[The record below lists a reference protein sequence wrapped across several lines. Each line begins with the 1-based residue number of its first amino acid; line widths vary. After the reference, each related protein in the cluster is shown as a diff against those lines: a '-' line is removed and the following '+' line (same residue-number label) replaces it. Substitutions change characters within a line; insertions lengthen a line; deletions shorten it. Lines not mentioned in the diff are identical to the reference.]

1 MSHELPDTIDFDRY
15 IEVTDGLVEAGRTG
29 KLRSEI
35 AESAVISILM
45 TRPDAYDAVAE
56 SLQPALF
63 TDANLR
69 ALFAVVRREI
79 AAAKHPDLVTVTEAL
94 KGRMTLQEVHA
105 IAASH
110 DHSARG
116 IKGMV
121 DLLVER
127 HKSRELHRIAAKLS
141 EAAFDTDKPA
151 QERIDAALADLQK
164 LEEVSSSDDWVDAE
178 EAAISHMEILEQ
190 RESGAVRGITT
201 GLIDLDEMLD
211 GGMQRGNLVVIGA
224 RPSMGKTALGMTVG
238 LHAAQNHSVAMLSM
252 EMPHADLRDR
262 QLAILGRIP
271 LSHLKRPKLHGL
283 DYGRVVEAVERS
295 KSLRFFASDKSG
307 QNILQVRSK
316 ARTIKRKRGLDVLVV
331 DYIGLMAGLNP
342 KDSRA
347 YQIEEISRGLKAL
360 AKELDIVV
368 ICLAQVNRGAMERA
382 NSTPGLHDLR
392 DSGAIEQDA
401 DVVAFIHRPIV
412 ANPNAGDKFQ
422 HYALVRVA
430 KNRQGRTGDVHCHYH
445 GECTRFDSWAGE
457 LPSANTQQQPAKRGF
472 SHDDQF

>member
-1 MSHELPDTIDFDRY
+1 MTYDMPESDKAE
-15 IEVTDGLVEAGRTG
+15 
-29 KLRSEI
+29 KLRSEM
-35 AESAVISILM
+35 AEQAVISILM
-45 TRPDAYDAVAE
+45 TRPDSYDMVAE

-63 TDANLR
+63 TVPNLR

-79 AAAKHPDLVTVTEAL
+79 AAARHPDLVTVTEAL
-94 KGRMTLQEVHA
+94 KGRMTIQEVHA
-105 IAASH
+105 IAQSH

-116 IKGMV
+116 FKGMV

-141 EAAFDTDKPA
+141 EAAFDIDKPA
-151 QERIDAALADLQK
+151 QERIDSALAELQK
-164 LEEVSSSDDWVDAE
+164 LEEIASSDDWVDSE
-178 EAAISHMEILEQ
+178 ESAIAHMDVIEQ
-190 RESGAVRGITT
+190 RESGGVRGIET
-201 GLIDLDEMLD
+201 GLVDLDEMLD

-224 RPSMGKTALGMTVG
+224 RPAMGKTALGMTVG

-252 EMPHADLRDR
+252 EMPHSDLRDR

-295 KSLRFFASDKSG
+295 KALRFFASDKSG
-307 QNILQVRSK
+307 QNILQIRSK

-342 KDSRA
+342 KDARA

-368 ICLAQVNRGAMERA
+368 MCLAQVNRGAMDRA

-412 ANPNAGDKFQ
+412 AKPDVGEKFQ
-422 HYALVRVA
+422 NYALVRVA

-445 GECTRFDSWAGE
+445 GECTRFDSWAGDIPGE
-457 LPSANTQQQPAKRGF
+457 GANKPQPNKRGF

>member
-1 MSHELPDTIDFDRY
+1 MNHHLHNNPVFDHLDDQPNANRA
-15 IEVTDGLVEAGRTG
+15 ETA
-29 KLRSEI
+29 LRSES
-35 AESAVISILM
+35 AEVAVLSILM
-45 TRPDAYDAVAE
+45 AFPDAYDSVAE
-56 SLQPALF
+56 HLKPELFTTGNHKALF
-63 TDANLR
+63 T
-69 ALFAVVRREI
+69 VVRREI
-79 AAAKHPDLVTVTEAL
+79 GAGKHPDVVTVSEAL
-94 KGRMTLQEVHA
+94 NGRMTLPQVHA
-105 IAASH
+105 IATSH

-151 QERIDAALADLQK
+151 QERIDTALADLQK
-164 LEEVSSSDDWVDAE
+164 LEEVASSDDWVDSE
-178 EAAISHMEILEQ
+178 EAVIDHMRILEK
-190 RESGAVRGITT
+190 RENGEVRGIQT
-201 GLIDLDEMLD
+201 GLDDLDEVLD
-211 GGMQRGNLVVIGA
+211 GGLQRGNLVVIGA

-238 LHAAQNHSVAMLSM
+238 LHAAQHHAVAMLSM

-283 DYGRVVEAVERS
+283 DYGRVVDAVERS
-295 KSLRFFASDKSG
+295 KTLRFFASDKSG
-307 QNILQVRSK
+307 LNILQVRSK

-368 ICLAQVNRGAMERA
+368 ICLAQVNRGAMDRT
-382 NSTPGLHDLR
+382 NTTPGLHDLR

-412 ANPNAGDKFQ
+412 ANPQAGDQFAN
-422 HYALVRVA
+422 YALIRVA
-430 KNRQGRTGDVHCHYH
+430 KNRQGRTGDVHSYYH
-445 GECTRFDSWAGE
+445 GECTRFSSWGGDAPVAQTGGRT
-457 LPSANTQQQPAKRGF
+457 SGKKGF
-472 SHDDQF
+472 GHDD

>member
-1 MSHELPDTIDFDRY
+1 MNLHDMPFADMTDTGETRRD
-15 IEVTDGLVEAGRTG
+15 T
-29 KLRSEI
+29 LRSEM
-35 AESAVISILM
+35 AEQAVLSILM
-45 TRPDAYDAVAE
+45 AHPDAYDAVAE

-63 TDANLR
+63 TVANHR
-69 ALFAVVRREI
+69 ALFAVIRREI
-79 AAAKHPDLVTVTEAL
+79 ASAKHPDLVTITEGMN
-94 KGRMTLQEVHA
+94 GRMTLAEVHA
-105 IAASH
+105 VASSH

-116 IKGMV
+116 VKGMV

-141 EAAFDTDKPA
+141 EAAFDTEKPA

-164 LEEVSSSDDWVDAE
+164 LEEVASSDDWIDSE
-178 EAAISHMEILEQ
+178 EAALAHMDVLEQ

-238 LHAAQNHSVAMLSM
+238 LHAAQNNSVAMLSM
-252 EMPHADLRDR
+252 EMPHSDLRDR

-295 KSLRFFASDKSG
+295 KALRFFASDKSG

-342 KDSRA
+342 RDSRA

-368 ICLAQVNRGAMERA
+368 MCLAQVNRGAMDRA

-412 ANPNAGDKFQ
+412 ANPAAGERFAN
-422 HYALVRVA
+422 YALVRVA

-457 LPSANTQQQPAKRGF
+457 IPSATTTQQQPAKRGF
-472 SHDDQF
+472 SHDEQF

>member
-1 MSHELPDTIDFDRY
+1 MNLHDFPADESPR
-15 IEVTDGLVEAGRTG
+15 D
-29 KLRSEI
+29 KLRSDA
-35 AESAVISILM
+35 AEVAVLSILINY
-45 TRPDAYDAVAE
+45 PDAYDAVAE

-63 TDANLR
+63 AGADNR
-69 ALFAVVRREI
+69 ALFAVIRREI
-79 AAAKHPDLVTVTEAL
+79 AAAKHPDPVTLAEAL
-94 KGRMTLQEVHA
+94 GGRMTLLDVAAVSHA
-105 IAASH
+105 H
-110 DHSARG
+110 DHSPRG

-141 EAAFDTDKPA
+141 EAAFDTDRPA
-151 QERIDAALADLQK
+151 QERIDAALADLQR
-164 LEEVSSSDDWVDAE
+164 LEEVNSSDDWVDAE
-178 EAAISHMEILEQ
+178 EAAIKHMDVLES
-190 RESGAVRGITT
+190 RESGQVQGIQT

-224 RPSMGKTALGMTVG
+224 RPSMGKTALAMTIG
-238 LHAAQNHSVAMLSM
+238 LHAAQHHSVAMLSM
-252 EMPHADLRDR
+252 EMPHSDLRDR

-295 KSLRFFASDKSG
+295 KTLKWFATDKSG
-307 QNILQVRSK
+307 QSILQVRSK
-316 ARTIKRKRGLDVLVV
+316 ARTIKRKRGVDVLIV

-368 ICLAQVNRGAMERA
+368 VCLAQVNRGAMERT

-412 ANPNAGDKFQ
+412 AKPDAGPAFQ
-422 HYALVRVA
+422 NYALLRIA

-445 GECTRFDSWAGE
+445 GECTRFDAWAGDVPGLSVQP
-457 LPSANTQQQPAKRGF
+457 LPKRGF
-472 SHDDQF
+472 DHDF

>member
-1 MSHELPDTIDFDRY
+1 MNHVLPDGID
-15 IEVTDGLVEAGRTG
+15 VTDGLMEAGRTG

-45 TRPDAYDAVAE
+45 TRPDAYDMVAD

-63 TDANLR
+63 TDANMR

-79 AAAKHPDLVTVTEAL
+79 VAAKPPDLVTVTEAL

-105 IAASH
+105 IASAH

-151 QERIDAALADLQK
+151 QQRIDEALADLQK
-164 LEEVSSSDDWVDAE
+164 LEEVSSSDDWVDAD
-178 EAAISHMEILEQ
+178 EAALSHMEILEQ

-201 GLIDLDEMLD
+201 GLFDLDEMLD
-211 GGMQRGNLVVIGA
+211 GGMQRGNLIVIGA

-238 LHAAQNHSVAMLSM
+238 LHAAQNHAVAMLSM

-295 KSLRFFASDKSG
+295 KSLRFFATDKSG
-307 QNILQVRSK
+307 QNILQVRSR

-368 ICLAQVNRGAMERA
+368 ICLAQVNRGAMDRA

-412 ANPNAGDKFQ
+412 ANPSAGDKF
-422 HYALVRVA
+422 HSYALVRVA

-457 LPSANTQQQPAKRGF
+457 LPTTNTQQQPAKRGF

>member
-1 MSHELPDTIDFDRY
+1 MNLNDLPIDDLPESDKRDT
-15 IEVTDGLVEAGRTG
+15 
-29 KLRSEI
+29 LRSEA
-35 AESAVISILM
+35 AETAVLSILM
-45 TRPDAYDAVAE
+45 SWPDAYDSVADT
-56 SLQPALF
+56 LQPSLF
-63 TDANLR
+63 TAANNR
-69 ALFAVVRREI
+69 ALFAVIRREI
-79 AAAKHPDLVTVTEAL
+79 VAAKHPDLVTVTEGMN
-94 KGRMTLQEVHA
+94 GRMTIQEVHA
-105 IAASH
+105 VASSH
-110 DHSARG
+110 DHSAKG

-127 HKSRELHRIAAKLS
+127 HKSRELHRISLKLS
-141 EAAFDTDKPA
+141 EAAFDTERPA
-151 QERIDAALADLQK
+151 QERIDTALADLQK
-164 LEEVSSSDDWVDAE
+164 LEEVSSSDDWVDSE
-178 EAAISHMEILEQ
+178 EAALSHMDVIEQ
-190 RESGAVRGITT
+190 RENGTVRGITT

-238 LHAAQNHSVAMLSM
+238 LHAAQNNSVAMFSM

-295 KSLRFFASDKSG
+295 RALRFFASDKSG
-307 QNILQVRSK
+307 LNILQVRSK

-368 ICLAQVNRGAMERA
+368 ICLAQVNRGAMDRA

-412 ANPNAGDKFQ
+412 VNPQAGDRFQ
-422 HYALVRVA
+422 NYALIRVA
-430 KNRQGRTGDVHCHYH
+430 KNRQGRTGDIHSHYH

-457 LPSANTQQQPAKRGF
+457 IPSATTSHQQPAKRGF
-472 SHDDQF
+472 DHDEKF

>member
-1 MSHELPDTIDFDRY
+1 MNFVDDKLDFSKY
-15 IEVTDGLVEAGRTG
+15 MEITDGLMDGDRKG
-29 KLRSEI
+29 SLRSEI

-45 TRPDAYDAVAE
+45 SYPDAYDSVAE

-63 TDANLR
+63 TDANNR

-94 KGRMTLQEVHA
+94 NGRMTIQEVHA
-105 IAASH
+105 IALAH

-164 LEEVSSSDDWVDAE
+164 LEEVNGADDWVDSE
-178 EAAISHMEILEQ
+178 EAALSHMEILEQ
-190 RESGAVRGITT
+190 RENGTVRGITT
-201 GLIDLDEMLD
+201 GLVDLDEMLD

-238 LHAAQNHSVAMLSM
+238 LHAAQNHAVAMLSM
-252 EMPHADLRDR
+252 EMPHSDLRDR

-295 KSLRFFASDKSG
+295 KSLKFFASDKSG
-307 QNILQVRSK
+307 QNILQIRSK

-342 KDSRA
+342 RDSRA

-412 ANPNAGDKFQ
+412 ANPQAGDRFQ
-422 HYALVRVA
+422 NYALIRVA
-430 KNRQGRTGDVHCHYH
+430 KNRQGRTGDIHSHYH

-457 LPSANTQQQPAKRGF
+457 IPTAATQQPAKRGF
-472 SHDDQF
+472 SHDEQF

>member
-1 MSHELPDTIDFDRY
+1 MNLQDLPFDALPDEQPAD
-15 IEVTDGLVEAGRTG
+15 
-29 KLRSEI
+29 KLRNEA
-35 AESAVISILM
+35 AEAAVLSILIAF
-45 TRPDAYDAVAE
+45 PDAYDGVGE
-56 SLQPALF
+56 NLQPGLF
-63 TDANLR
+63 TVPDYRTMFVAI
-69 ALFAVVRREI
+69 RREI
-79 AAAKHPDLVTVTEAL
+79 AAGKSCDVVTLTDAL
-94 KGRMTLQEVHA
+94 GGRMTLQQVHA
-105 IAASH
+105 VATSH

-116 IKGMV
+116 IKSMV

-127 HKSRELHRIAAKLS
+127 FKSRELHRIAQKLS
-141 EAAFDTDKPA
+141 EAAFDTEKPA
-151 QERIDAALADLQK
+151 QERIDIALADLQK
-164 LEEVSSSDDWVDAE
+164 LEESGGAADDWIGSE
-178 EAAISHMEILEQ
+178 EAAMLHMDVIEQ
-190 RESGAVRGITT
+190 RETGAVRGIQT
-201 GLIDLDEMLD
+201 GLIDLDEILD

-238 LHAAQNHSVAMLSM
+238 LHAAHSHSVAMLSM
-252 EMPHADLRDR
+252 EMPHSDLRDR

-295 KSLRFFASDKSG
+295 KSLNFFATDKSG
-307 QNILQVRSK
+307 LNILQVRSK

-342 KDSRA
+342 RDSRA

-368 ICLAQVNRGAMERA
+368 ICLAQVNRGAMERT

-401 DVVAFIHRPIV
+401 DVVMFIHRPIV
-412 ANPNAGDKFQ
+412 ANPQAGDKFIP
-422 HYALVRVA
+422 YALLRVA

-445 GECTRFDSWAGE
+445 GECTRFDSWAGDM
-457 LPSANTQQQPAKRGF
+457 PTATTQQPAKRGF
-472 SHDDQF
+472 SHDDSF

>member
-1 MSHELPDTIDFDRY
+1 MNLNDLPIDDLPESDKR
-15 IEVTDGLVEAGRTG
+15 DA
-29 KLRSEI
+29 LRSEA
-35 AESAVISILM
+35 AETAVLSILM
-45 TRPDAYDAVAE
+45 SWPDAYDSVADT
-56 SLQPALF
+56 LQPSLF
-63 TDANLR
+63 TAANNR
-69 ALFAVVRREI
+69 ALFAVIRRQI
-79 AAAKHPDLVTVTEAL
+79 VAAKHPDLVTVTEGMN
-94 KGRMTLQEVHA
+94 GRMTIQEVHA
-105 IAASH
+105 VAASH

-141 EAAFDTDKPA
+141 EAAFDTERPA
-151 QERIDAALADLQK
+151 QERIDTALADLQK
-164 LEEVSSSDDWVDAE
+164 LEEVGSSDDWVDSE
-178 EAAISHMEILEQ
+178 EAALSHMDVIEQ
-190 RESGAVRGITT
+190 RENGTFRGITT
-201 GLIDLDEMLD
+201 GLIDLDEILD

-224 RPSMGKTALGMTVG
+224 RPTMGKTALGMTVG
-238 LHAAQNHSVAMLSM
+238 LHAAQNSSVAMFSM
-252 EMPHADLRDR
+252 EMPHSDLRDR

-295 KSLRFFASDKSG
+295 KALRFFASDKSG
-307 QNILQVRSK
+307 LNILQVRSK

-331 DYIGLMAGLNP
+331 DYIGLMAGLDP
-342 KDSRA
+342 KALRA

-368 ICLAQVNRGAMERA
+368 ICLAQVNRGAMERV

-412 ANPNAGDKFQ
+412 ANPSAGEELA
-422 HYALVRVA
+422 HYALLRVA
-430 KNRQGRTGDVHCHYH
+430 KNRQGRTGDINLFYQ
-445 GECTRFDSWAGE
+445 GECTRFDAWSGAT
-457 LPSANTQQQPAKRGF
+457 PSSNKPAAKPAKRGF
-472 SHDDQF
+472 DHEEF

>member
-1 MSHELPDTIDFDRY
+1 MSLQDLPFDALPD
-15 IEVTDGLVEAGRTG
+15 EQPTD
-29 KLRSEI
+29 KLRNEA
-35 AESAVISILM
+35 AEAAVLSILIAF
-45 TRPDAYDAVAE
+45 PDAYDGVGE
-56 SLQPALF
+56 NLQPGLF
-63 TDANLR
+63 TVPDYRTMFVAI
-69 ALFAVVRREI
+69 RREI
-79 AAAKHPDLVTVTEAL
+79 AAGKSCDVVTLTESL
-94 KGRMTLQEVHA
+94 GGRMTLQQVHA
-105 IAASH
+105 VATSH

-116 IKGMV
+116 IKAMV

-127 HKSRELHRIAAKLS
+127 FKSRELHRIAQKLS
-141 EAAFDTDKPA
+141 EAAFDTAKPA
-151 QERIDAALADLQK
+151 QERIDIALADLQK
-164 LEEVSSSDDWVDAE
+164 LEEAGGSSDDWIGSE
-178 EAAISHMEILEQ
+178 EAAMLHMDVIEQ
-190 RESGAVRGITT
+190 RETGAVRGIQT

-238 LHAAQNHSVAMLSM
+238 LHAAHHHSVAMLSM
-252 EMPHADLRDR
+252 EMPHSDLRDR

-271 LSHLKRPKLHGL
+271 LSHLKRPKMHDL
-283 DYGRVVEAVERS
+283 DYGRVLEAVDKS
-295 KSLRFFASDKSG
+295 KALNFFATDKSG
-307 QNILQVRSK
+307 LNILQVRSK

-342 KDSRA
+342 RDSRA

-401 DVVAFIHRPIV
+401 DVVMFIHRPIV
-412 ANPNAGDKFQ
+412 ANPQAGDKFIP
-422 HYALVRVA
+422 YALLRVA

-445 GECTRFDSWAGE
+445 GECTRFDSWAGDT
-457 LPSANTQQQPAKRGF
+457 PTATTQQPAKRGF
-472 SHDDQF
+472 SHDDSF

>member
-1 MSHELPDTIDFDRY
+1 MNMHDLPFDELHTEGGDRGALKS
-15 IEVTDGLVEAGRTG
+15 TL
-29 KLRSEI
+29 
-35 AESAVISILM
+35 AEQSAISILM
-45 TRPDAYDAVAE
+45 AFPDAYDAVAE

-164 LEEVSSSDDWVDAE
+164 LEEVSSSDDWVDSE

-252 EMPHADLRDR
+252 EMPHSDLRDR

-368 ICLAQVNRGAMERA
+368 ICLAQVNRGAMDRA

-457 LPSANTQQQPAKRGF
+457 LPSANTQQQQAKRGF

>member
-1 MSHELPDTIDFDRY
+1 MNHHLHNSPVFDHLDDQPNANRA
-15 IEVTDGLVEAGRTG
+15 ETA
-29 KLRSEI
+29 LRSES
-35 AESAVISILM
+35 AEVAVLSILM
-45 TRPDAYDAVAE
+45 AFPDAYDSVAE
-56 SLQPALF
+56 NLKPELFTTGNHKALF
-63 TDANLR
+63 T
-69 ALFAVVRREI
+69 VVRREI
-79 AAAKHPDLVTVTEAL
+79 GAGKHPDVVTVAEAMN
-94 KGRMTLQEVHA
+94 GRMTLPQVHA
-105 IAASH
+105 IATSH
-110 DHSARG
+110 DHSAKG
-116 IKGMV
+116 MKGMV

-151 QERIDAALADLQK
+151 QERIDTALADLQK
-164 LEEVSSSDDWVDAE
+164 LEEVASSDDWVDSE
-178 EAAISHMEILEQ
+178 EAVIDHMRILEK
-190 RESGAVRGITT
+190 RENGEVRGIQT
-201 GLIDLDEMLD
+201 GLDDLDEVLD
-211 GGMQRGNLVVIGA
+211 GGLQRGNLVVIGA

-238 LHAAQNHSVAMLSM
+238 LHAAQHHAVAMLSM

-283 DYGRVVEAVERS
+283 DYGRVVDAVERS
-295 KSLRFFASDKSG
+295 KTLRFFASDKSG
-307 QNILQVRSK
+307 LNILQVRSK

-368 ICLAQVNRGAMERA
+368 ICLAQVNRGAMDRT
-382 NSTPGLHDLR
+382 NTTPGLHDLR

-412 ANPNAGDKFQ
+412 ANPQAGDQFAN
-422 HYALVRVA
+422 YALIRVA
-430 KNRQGRTGDVHCHYH
+430 KNRQGRTGDVHSYYH
-445 GECTRFDSWAGE
+445 GECTRFSSWGGDAPVAQTGGRT
-457 LPSANTQQQPAKRGF
+457 SGKKGF
-472 SHDDQF
+472 GHDD

>member
-1 MSHELPDTIDFDRY
+1 MNHVLPDSMDFGRY
-15 IEVTDGLVEAGRTG
+15 MDITDGLTR
-29 KLRSEI
+29 KDSLRSEI
-35 AESAVISILM
+35 AEAAVISVLM
-45 TRPDAYDAVAE
+45 AYPDAYDAVAE

-94 KGRMTLQEVHA
+94 KGRMTIQEVHA
-105 IAASH
+105 IASAH

-164 LEEVSSSDDWVDAE
+164 LEEVSSSDDWVDSE
-178 EAAISHMEILEQ
+178 EAAIAHMEILEQ
-190 RESGAVRGITT
+190 RENGQIRGIQT

-211 GGMQRGNLVVIGA
+211 GGLQRGNLVVIGA
-224 RPSMGKTALGMTVG
+224 RPSMGKTALAMTVG
-238 LHAAQNHSVAMLSM
+238 LHAAQHHSVAMFSM
-252 EMPHADLRDR
+252 EMPHSDLRDR
-262 QLAILGRIP
+262 QLALLGRIP

-295 KSLRFFASDKSG
+295 KALKWFCTDKSG

-316 ARTIKRKRGLDVLVV
+316 ARTLKRKRGLDVLLV
-331 DYIGLMAGLNP
+331 DYIGLMTGLNP
-342 KDSRA
+342 KDPRA

-368 ICLAQVNRGAMERA
+368 VCLAQVNRGAMDRT

-412 ANPNAGDKFQ
+412 ANPNAGDKFKN
-422 HYALVRVA
+422 YALLRIA
-430 KNRQGRTGDVHCHYH
+430 KNRQGRTGDIHCHYQ
-445 GECTRFDSWAGE
+445 GECIRFDSWAGE
-457 LPSANTQQQPAKRGF
+457 VPTAGNSTPTQIKRGF
-472 SHDDQF
+472 SHDEQF

>member
-1 MSHELPDTIDFDRY
+1 MNNHIPYTGPVFDDLGDLPTTSSRADT
-15 IEVTDGLVEAGRTG
+15 
-29 KLRSEI
+29 LRSEA
-35 AESAVISILM
+35 AEVAVLSILM
-45 TRPDAYDAVAE
+45 AFPDAYDSVAE
-56 SLQPALF
+56 NLKPELFTTGNHKALF
-63 TDANLR
+63 VA
-69 ALFAVVRREI
+69 VRREI
-79 AAAKHPDLVTVTEAL
+79 GAGKHPDVVTVAEAMN
-94 KGRMTLQEVHA
+94 GRMTLAQVHA
-105 IAASH
+105 IATSH
-110 DHSARG
+110 DHSAKG

-151 QERIDAALADLQK
+151 QERIDTALADLQK
-164 LEEVSSSDDWVDAE
+164 LEEVASSDDWVDSE
-178 EAAISHMEILEQ
+178 EAAIDHMAILEQ
-190 RESGAVRGITT
+190 RESGEVRGIQT
-201 GLIDLDEMLD
+201 GLQDLDEMLD
-211 GGMQRGNLVVIGA
+211 GGLQRGNLVVIGA
-224 RPSMGKTALGMTVG
+224 RPSMGKTAIAMTVG
-238 LHAAQNHSVAMLSM
+238 LHAAQHHAVAMLSM

-283 DYGRVVEAVERS
+283 DYGRVVDAVERS
-295 KSLRFFASDKSG
+295 KTLRFFASDKSG
-307 QNILQVRSK
+307 LNILQVRSK

-368 ICLAQVNRGAMERA
+368 ICLAQVNRGAMDRT

-412 ANPNAGDKFQ
+412 ANPQAGEQFAN
-422 HYALVRVA
+422 YALIRVA
-430 KNRQGRTGDVHCHYH
+430 KNRQGRTGDVHSYYH
-445 GECTRFDSWAGE
+445 GECTRFDAWGGDVPTSGAS
-457 LPSANTQQQPAKRGF
+457 SARPAKKGF
-472 SHDDQF
+472 GHDD

>member
-1 MSHELPDTIDFDRY
+1 MNLHDLPQPVFAPLPDDGFDEQPSRS
-15 IEVTDGLVEAGRTG
+15 DA
-29 KLRSEI
+29 LRSEA
-35 AESAVISILM
+35 AETAVLSILM
-45 TRPDAYDAVAE
+45 AHPDAYDGVAE

-63 TDANLR
+63 TGPNNR
-69 ALFAVVRREI
+69 AMFAVIRREI
-79 AAAKHPDLVTVTEAL
+79 AAAKHPDVVTVAEAL
-94 KGRMTLQEVHA
+94 GGRMTVQEVHA
-105 IAASH
+105 VAISH

-151 QERIDAALADLQK
+151 QQRIDVALADLQK
-164 LEEVSSSDDWVDAE
+164 LEEVSSADDWVDAE
-178 EAAISHMEILEQ
+178 EAALAHMEILEQ
-190 RESGAVRGITT
+190 RENGTVRGITT
-201 GLIDLDEMLD
+201 GLVDLDEMLD
-211 GGMQRGNLVVIGA
+211 GGMQRGNLLVIGA
-224 RPSMGKTALGMTVG
+224 RPSMGKTALGMTIG
-238 LHAAQNHSVAMLSM
+238 LHAAHSHAVAMLSM

-283 DYGRVVEAVERS
+283 DYGRVVDAVERS
-295 KSLRFFASDKSG
+295 KSLRFFATDKSG

-368 ICLAQVNRGAMERA
+368 ICLAQVNRGAMERT

-412 ANPNAGDKFQ
+412 AKPDAGERFQ
-422 HYALVRVA
+422 NYALVRVA

-457 LPSANTQQQPAKRGF
+457 VPGATTQQQPAKRGF
-472 SHDDQF
+472 SHDDSF